1 MYKRKDRQ
9 TGNLF
14 SEILPFGGKLDEDNQ
29 WIKLSKI
36 IPWEKIDEIYAKYF
50 SDTGRPGKD
59 SRLVTG
65 LLIVKHRKSY
75 SDRDL
80 IDEFLGNVYVQYFCG
95 YEHFV
100 KKGEIHYSTLSK
112 LRKKLGKEYFE
123 QFERELVGV
132 LVREKIINPK
142 RVLVDATVCPA
153 NITYPTDMKLLNA
166 VREWLC
172 AKINWLRRA
181 GGIKDKVRTK
191 RWTARREY
199 LNFQKKKRKSRKT
212 IQKAMK
218 SMLRY
223 VRRNLEQFEE
233 VFSKVSDKLKKQLKK
248 EIDKRLEIVKK
259 IYGQQKEMVEKKVNQ
274 VKERIV
280 SFHWPEVRP
289 IVRGKD
295 GKKVEFGPK
304 VLLTLVD
311 GFGFLDKFSYEAFN
325 ESKYLKDSLKKF
337 RDRFGKLPENVI
349 ADQIFGT
356 RWNRKLLK
364 KIEVKEAFK
373 PLGRSA
379 LNKEK
384 RHEVRKEQKKRNRIE
399 GMIGTGKSKY
409 QLERIKYRIE
419 DGAEIWVRMGLI
431 GMNLTAAAKR
441 IS

>member
-9 TGNLF
+9 TGDLF
-14 SEILPFGGKLDEDNQ
+14 SDILPYGGKLEEDNQ

-36 IPWEKIDEIYAKYF
+36 IPWKKIEGIYAKYF

-65 LLIVKHRKSY
+65 LMIVKHRKSY

-80 IDEFLGNVYVQYFCG
+80 IDEFLENVYVQYFCG
-95 YEHFV
+95 YDQFV
-100 KKGEIHYSTLSK
+100 RKGEIHYSTLSK

-123 QFERELVGV
+123 QFEKELVGV
-132 LVREKIINPK
+132 LIKEKIIRPK

-166 VREWLC
+166 AREWLC
-172 AKINWLRRA
+172 DKINWLRRA
-181 GGIKDKVRTK
+181 AGIKDKVRTK
-191 RWTARREY
+191 RRTARKEY
-199 LNFQKKKRKSRKT
+199 LNFQKKKRKSKKA

-233 VFSKVSDKLKKQLKK
+233 IFSRAADKLKKELRE
-248 EIDKRLEIVKK
+248 EIKKRLETAKK
-259 IYGQQKEMVEKKVNQ
+259 IYEQQKEMVEKKVKQ

-311 GFGFLDKFSYEAFN
+311 GFGFLDKMSYEAFN
-325 ESKYLKDSLKKF
+325 ESQYLKDSLKNF

-349 ADQIFGT
+349 ADRIFGT

-364 KIEVKEAFK
+364 KIQVKEAFK
-373 PLGRSA
+373 PLGRAA

-384 RHEVRKEQKKRNRIE
+384 RQEVRKAQKKRNRIE
-399 GMIGTGKSKY
+399 GMIGTAKNKY
-409 QLERIKYRIE
+409 QLERIKYRIN